1 MIFVYV
7 LIGALLLWQVFTA
20 WRIARGRKTFWAAM
34 KSFEAAMKS
43 FEVELKHER
52 KMRELL
58 GKRLFRVQDSWSDHL
73 MAHKAEEREKEGKGE
88 TEKEEEE
95 DEPSSG

>member
-1 MIFVYV
+1 MIFAFV
-7 LIGALLLWQVFTA
+7 ALGLWAILVTWQM
-20 WRIARGRKTFWAAM
+20 IRGRRVFWAAM
-34 KSFEAAMKS
+34 KSFEA
-43 FEVELKHER
+43 ELKQER

-95 DEPSSG
+95 DASSSG